1 MHTTCPG
8 GWSRPTPEQ
17 PFVNPLRVPIPRL
30 LNPPPARTARSL
42 AAMLGLPGSRP
53 QRWRRWRGVL
63 AGSDVNAQDSIR
75 NSAFLLAG
83 AGGHLEILRM
93 TLGAGADLRS
103 RDRFGGTAL
112 IPACHCGHGGTVRAL
127 LATAIDVDP
136 VNELVWTAL
145 LEAVILGDGT
155 PDRSAAGSSRRPVAL
170 PGGPR
175 ASFGHTTSTHR
186 RRR

>member
-8 GWSRPTPEQ
+8 GWSRPTPEE
-17 PFVNPLRVPIPRL
+17 PFVNPLRFATLWL
-30 LNPPPARTARSL
+30 LHAPSARAARSL
-42 AAMLGLPGSRP
+42 AAMPGLPGSRP
-53 QRWRRWRGVL
+53 ERWRRWRGVL

-75 NSAFLLAG
+75 DSAFLLAG
-83 AGGHLEILRM
+83 ARGHLEILRM

-103 RDRFGGTAL
+103 RNRFGGTAL

-127 LATAIDVDP
+127 LAAAIDVDP
-136 VNELVWTAL
+136 VNDLGRTAL
-145 LEAVILGDGT
+145 PEAEILGDGA
-155 PDRSAAGSSRRPVAL
+155 PARSAAGSSRRPVAL